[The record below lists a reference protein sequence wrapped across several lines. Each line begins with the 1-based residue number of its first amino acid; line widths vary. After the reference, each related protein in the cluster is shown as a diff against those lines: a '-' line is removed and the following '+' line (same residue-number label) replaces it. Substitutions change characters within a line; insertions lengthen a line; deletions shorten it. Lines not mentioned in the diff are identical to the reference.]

1 MPMPMP
7 MPMPMN
13 PPAALTRPEPS
24 NPEPGQP
31 WWRFRIMWLVLGLP
45 ATVVCSSLLTAA
57 IAWTHIDP
65 VVSEPVPVQPAS
77 ANALEP
83 AQRARNHAATPGR

>member
-1 MPMPMP
+1 MPMPMSV
-7 MPMPMN
+7 
-13 PPAALTRPEPS
+13 PAAPMERAVSVSEPA
-24 NPEPGQP
+24 QP

-45 ATVVCSSLLTAA
+45 ATVVCTSLITAA

-65 VVSEPVPVQPAS
+65 VVTEPVSVQPAS

>member
-1 MPMPMP
+1 MPMTV
-7 MPMPMN
+7 
-13 PPAALTRPEPS
+13 PPTPTRREVSSPES
-24 NPEPGQP
+24 GLP

-45 ATVVCSSLLTAA
+45 ATVVCTSLITAG

-65 VVSEPVPVQPAS
+65 VVTEPVSVQPAS

-83 AQRARNHAATPGR
+83 AQRARNHAATSGR

>member
-1 MPMPMP
+1 MPMPV
-7 MPMPMN
+7 
-13 PPAALTRPEPS
+13 PAAPMVRAVSSPEAA
-24 NPEPGQP
+24 QP
-31 WWRFRIMWLVLGLP
+31 WWRFRIRWLVLGLP
-45 ATVVCSSLLTAA
+45 AAVVCTSLITAA

-65 VVSEPVPVQPAS
+65 VVSEPVSVQPTS

>member
-1 MPMPMP
+1 MPMPMSV
-7 MPMPMN
+7 
-13 PPAALTRPEPS
+13 PAAPMERAVSVSEPA
-24 NPEPGQP
+24 QP

-45 ATVVCSSLLTAA
+45 AAVVCTSLITAA

-65 VVSEPVPVQPAS
+65 VVSEPVSVQPTS

>member
-7 MPMPMN
+7 V
-13 PPAALTRPEPS
+13 PAAPMERAVSSPEAA
-24 NPEPGQP
+24 QP

-45 ATVVCSSLLTAA
+45 ATVVCTSLVTAG

-65 VVSEPVPVQPAS
+65 VVTDPVPSQAAG

>member
-1 MPMPMP
+1 MTV
-7 MPMPMN
+7 
-13 PPAALTRPEPS
+13 PPKPSRREVSSPES
-24 NPEPGQP
+24 GQP

-45 ATVVCSSLLTAA
+45 ATVVCTSLVTAG

-65 VVSEPVPVQPAS
+65 VVTDPVPSQAAG

>member
-1 MPMPMP
+1 MPTTV
-7 MPMPMN
+7 
-13 PPAALTRPEPS
+13 PAAPMGREISSPES
-24 NPEPGQP
+24 GQP
-31 WWRFRIMWLVLGLP
+31 WWRFGIMWLVLGLP
-45 ATVVCSSLLTAA
+45 AAVVCTSLITAA

-65 VVSEPVPVQPAS
+65 VVSEPVSVQPTS

>member
-1 MPMPMP
+1 MPMPVPATP
-7 MPMPMN
+7 MERAVSSPE
-13 PPAALTRPEPS
+13 AA
-24 NPEPGQP
+24 QP

-45 ATVVCSSLLTAA
+45 ATVVCSSLVSAG

-65 VVSEPVPVQPAS
+65 VVIDPVPTQAAS

>member
-1 MPMPMP
+1 MKTETTMPMTV
-7 MPMPMN
+7 
-13 PPAALTRPEPS
+13 PAAPTGRDVPSPES
-24 NPEPGQP
+24 GQP
-31 WWRFRIMWLVLGLP
+31 WWRFGIMWLVLGLP
-45 ATVVCSSLLTAA
+45 ATVVCTSLVTAG

-65 VVSEPVPVQPAS
+65 VVTDPVPSQAAG